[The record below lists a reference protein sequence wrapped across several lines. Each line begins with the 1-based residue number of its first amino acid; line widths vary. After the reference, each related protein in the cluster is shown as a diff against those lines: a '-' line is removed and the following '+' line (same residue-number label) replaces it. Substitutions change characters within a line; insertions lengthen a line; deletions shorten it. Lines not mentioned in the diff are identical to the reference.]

1 MKKIKVAI
9 IGAGNMA
16 SEYLRVLS
24 ENKNI
29 ELTGIYSRTFNKA
42 EDLKLKFKI
51 KKNLHSISDLYKK
64 CKSDIVIITVPGDYI
79 FKITKECMK
88 FRWLIFIE
96 KPPGINFKE
105 YNQFL
110 LKSKLENKKIYVGMN
125 RRYFSSTLNLIK
137 RIKNLKDPR
146 SIQIYDQQDTIM
158 AKKKGKSKKLIKNW
172 MYANSIHLIDY
183 ISFLTRGKIKKMYFI
198 QKTKNEVNC
207 FLKFTSG
214 DTVNYICRWNK
225 PGPWQVKLSTNK
237 FYFEMS
243 PLEIL
248 KIKSNLDKKNI
259 PLGIS
264 KNDQKFKTG
273 LKLQIDDLINV
284 FLNKKN
290 NLVDLK
296 GMYKTMNLIYKIY
309 LK

>member
-1 MKKIKVAI
+1 MKKIKIAL

-16 SEYLRVLS
+16 TEYLKVLS
-24 ENKNI
+24 VNKKV
-29 ELTGIYSRTFNKA
+29 ELVGIYSRTYSKA
-42 EDLKLKFKI
+42 ETLKLKFNI
-51 KKNLHSISDLYKK
+51 KKNLYSISDLYKE
-64 CKSDIVIITVPGDYI
+64 SEPDIVIVTVPGDHMLMI
-79 FKITKECMK
+79 CKKLLK
-88 FRWLIFIE
+88 FPWLIFIE
-96 KPPGINFKE
+96 KPPGINFQE
-105 YNQFL
+105 YNQLF
-110 LKSKLENKKIYVGMN
+110 LKSKLQNKKIYVGMN

-137 RIKNLKDPR
+137 RIKNLKEPR
-146 SIQIYDQQDTIM
+146 SIQIYDQQDTII

-183 ISFLTRGKIKKMYFI
+183 ISFLTRGKIEKIYFI

-207 FLKFTSG
+207 FLKFTSR
-214 DTVNYICRWNK
+214 DIVNYICRWNK

-248 KIKSNLDKKNI
+248 KIKSSFNKKNI
-259 PLGIS
+259 LLDIS

-273 LKLQIDDLINV
+273 LKLQIDDLIKV

-290 NLVDLK
+290 NLVDLR
-296 GMYKTMNLIYKIY
+296 GMSKTMSIINKIY